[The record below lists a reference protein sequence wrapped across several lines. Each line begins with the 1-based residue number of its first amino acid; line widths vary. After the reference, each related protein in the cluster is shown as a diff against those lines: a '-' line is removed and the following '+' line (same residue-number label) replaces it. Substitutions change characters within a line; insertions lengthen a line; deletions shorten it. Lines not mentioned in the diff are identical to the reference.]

1 MTEPEQTAGL
11 PLPAGRH
18 PSGPSILSKAFLLLE
33 CFSAEDR
40 VLTLTE
46 LADRSGLPK
55 STVHRLLDRLM
66 SLGIIEGHDR
76 RYRIGMR
83 LFAITTAMPAS
94 NLRELCLADLARLQ
108 AWSGGVVHL
117 AVLRGVHVV
126 YVERIAGP
134 ANRVPAPATGQYLPA
149 HGSALGKALLAR
161 LTVEE
166 RDAIL
171 PDPLPRMTP
180 ATITDRAA
188 LEHQLQEIRR
198 SNIALSLGEWNP
210 DVFSAGSALVAHRRQ
225 VGAIAVSKS
234 SPAEL
239 TDELKS
245 GLRRTAEILGK
256 RLQERIDAGE
266 TGWHP
271 VDDVRG

>member
-1 MTEPEQTAGL
+1 MTGPKPATAVPPPGQQ
-11 PLPAGRH
+11 
-18 PSGPSILSKAFLLLE
+18 PSRPSILSKAFLLLE
-33 CFSAEDR
+33 CFSAEER

-55 STVHRLLDRLM
+55 STVHRVLDRLV

-76 RYRIGMR
+76 KYRIGMR

-94 NLRELCLADLARLQ
+94 NLRELCLPALARLQ
-108 AWSGGVVHL
+108 AWAGGVAHL

-126 YVERIAGP
+126 YLERIVGSG
-134 ANRVPAPATGQYLPA
+134 NTVPAPAPGNILPA

-166 RDAIL
+166 RSAIL

-188 LEHQLQEIRR
+188 LERQLQEIRR
-198 SNIALSLGEWNP
+198 SNIALSLAEWNP
-210 DVFSAGSALVAHRRQ
+210 GVYSVASALVVHRRQ
-225 VGAIAVSKS
+225 VGAIAISKA

-239 TDELKS
+239 TDELKVA
-245 GLRRTAEILGK
+245 LRRTAETLGELI
-256 RLQERIDAGE
+256 RERIDAGE

-271 VDDVRG
+271 VEDLTS

>member
-1 MTEPEQTAGL
+1 MTGVPPRSAASSQQ
-11 PLPAGRH
+11 GRPPH
-18 PSGPSILSKAFLLLE
+18 GPSILSKAFLLLE

-46 LADRSGLPK
+46 LSDRSGLPK

-94 NLRELCLADLARLQ
+94 NMRELCLPDLARLQ

-134 ANRVPAPATGQYLPA
+134 DNVVPAPAIGQYLPA
-149 HGSALGKALLAR
+149 HASALGKALLAR
-161 LTVEE
+161 LTIEE

-171 PDPLPRMTP
+171 PDPLPRMT
-180 ATITDRAA
+180 AETITDRAV
-188 LEHQLQEIRR
+188 LERQLAEIRR

-210 DVFSAGSALVAHRRQ
+210 ELFSAGSALVVHRRQ
-225 VGAIAVSKS
+225 VGAIAISKA
-234 SPAEL
+234 SPTEL
-239 TDELKS
+239 TDELKAA
-245 GLRRTAEILGK
+245 LRRTADTLSE
-256 RLQERIDAGE
+256 RLRERIDAGE

-271 VDDVRG
+271 VEDLMR